1 MRAGELAVVS
11 MRDDLHAHAV
21 RQALK
26 DRHAIHCHMVASD
39 CLADT
44 GGLSWEPA
52 SSAGRAPTLPTIDGG
67 VIDVRRLEVLWWRRI
82 NGEPQI
88 PKYVTDPVARD
99 LIANDCRGTLL
110 GILDSAFRGRWISH
124 YEATRRA
131 ETKLVQ
137 LSAAVAAGLR
147 TPRTLVSQ
155 DPERIRAFCAALDHR
170 VVVKTVAGTRK
181 AGLAVG
187 RVSPEMLASDAA
199 LRLSPAIYQ
208 EVIEGDRHLRVHAF
222 GDEFHSALIT
232 TPDVDWRMHLDR
244 VRVEYHALP
253 HELERRLSALLA
265 DLGLRAGVFD
275 LKLDADGEPVWFE
288 VNPQGQFLFIEGLGG
303 LALTNAY
310 ADFLRA
316 ELDRAQSLDGRA
328 VA

>member
-39 CLADT
+39 CLADA

-52 SSAGRAPTLPTIDGG
+52 PSAGRAPTLPTIDGG
-67 VIDVRRLEVLWWRRI
+67 AIDVRRLEVLWWRRI

-88 PKYVTDPVARD
+88 PGFVADPAARD
-99 LIANDCRGTLL
+99 LIANDCRGTLI

-124 YEATRRA
+124 YESTRRA
-131 ETKLVQ
+131 EMKLVQ
-137 LSAAVAAGLR
+137 LGAAVAAGLR

-155 DPERIRAFCAALDHR
+155 NPEQIRAFCAALDNR
-170 VVVKTVAGTRK
+170 VVIKTVAGTRK
-181 AGLAVG
+181 TGLVVG

-208 EVIEGDRHLRVHAF
+208 EVVEGRHHLRVHAF
-222 GDEFHSALIT
+222 GDEFQSALIT
-232 TPDVDWRMHLDR
+232 TDDVDWRMHLDR
-244 VRVEYHALP
+244 VRVERYALP
-253 HELERRLSALLA
+253 RDIERQLAALLA
-265 DLGLRAGVFD
+265 DLNLRAGVFD
-275 LKLDADGEPVWFE
+275 LKLAADGEPVWFE

-310 ADFLRA
+310 ADFLRD
-316 ELDRAQSLDGRA
+316 ELHGARARIDCA
-328 VA
+328 A